1 MKMSAFQIRALQC
14 FEGLRGSGGTD
25 RLQGVMG
32 LPWRCPPT
40 WATKTSQK
48 ETVGSEGPRAEGSEK
63 RTLGS
68 CWRDQKEEMLRSL
81 PVGDEDGGGDQVPLG
96 CYEGCPGH
104 GGLWGHL

>member
-1 MKMSAFQIRALQC
+1 M
-14 FEGLRGSGGTD
+14 LRVLRRD
-25 RLQGVMG
+25 F
-32 LPWRCPPT
+32 
-40 WATKTSQK
+40 
-48 ETVGSEGPRAEGSEK
+48 
-63 RTLGS
+63 LGS

>member
-63 RTLGS
+63 RLPGLMLARPEG
-68 CWRDQKEEMLRSL
+68 RDAPLSAC
-81 PVGDEDGGGDQVPLG
+81 GG
-96 CYEGCPGH
+96 
-104 GGLWGHL
+104 